1 MVQTGAKNTETIV
14 DGNSTINVQGTGCVA
29 GAFAGGSAIAVFDGT
44 ANSTVTGNS
53 YFTLNNS
60 KGNEAH
66 GSINTLA
73 AGIAGG
79 GLAIG
84 MASGDAVSKVEGSTV
99 IDLQNGLA
107 AGVMGGGMALS
118 VDGGTMM
125 DFFNGN
131 DRFPP

>member
-1 MVQTGAKNTETIV
+1 MLTNAKNTSLTL
-14 DGNSTINVQGTGCVA
+14 DGDSIINVQSSGCVA
-29 GAFAGGSAIAVFDGT
+29 GAFAGGSAISVLDGI
-44 ANSTVTGNS
+44 ANSIVTGNS

-84 MASGDAVSKVEGSTV
+84 MASGATPCPRSRAPLSSIFRMVSQPASW
-99 IDLQNGLA
+99 A
-107 AGVMGGGMALS
+107 AAWP
-118 VDGGTMM
+118 
-125 DFFNGN
+125 
-131 DRFPP
+131 FPLTAAR

>member
-1 MVQTGAKNTETIV
+1 MCLPGLSPAI
-14 DGNSTINVQGTGCVA
+14 
-29 GAFAGGSAIAVFDGT
+29 GSAIAVFDGT

-84 MASGDAVSKVEGSTV
+84 MASGDAVSEVEGSTV

-107 AGVMGGGMALS
+107 VGVMGGGMALS
-118 VDGGTMM
+118 DDGGTMM
-125 DFFNGN
+125 DFFNGKLHAEN
-131 DRFPP
+131 DAFKPTTNWARRSPKS